1 MTKEERL
8 SMAKDSET
16 MRGAWVSYQESNP
29 LREGDKPVKDKKETE
44 NESMLPT
51 SVSEPQL

>member
-29 LREGDKPVKDKKETE
+29 LREGDNPVKDKKETE